1 MNDKNCFLCL
11 IPWMCNSCPYK
22 EFEMNRQFKT
32 MYDSFDE
39 AFACWASQYIYDN
52 GFKAFMRLPKS
63 KQHLRILMFRD
74 GYLCPD

>member
-1 MNDKNCFLCL
+1 
-11 IPWMCNSCPYK
+11 
-22 EFEMNRQFKT
+22 MNRQFKT